1 MSEIAAMS
9 LDLLAGSVVFR
20 VPNKPNKSINL
31 RMGFHRYDEE
41 NNVLLKCEYFSGPIT
56 GIVAG
61 SKIPNYCVMGD
72 TAAVARVMEKMG
84 EGMRIHISSAS
95 KELLDKVGGYR

>member
-1 MSEIAAMS
+1 M
-9 LDLLAGSVVFR
+9 
-20 VPNKPNKSINL
+20 
-31 RMGFHRYDEE
+31 
-41 NNVLLKCEYFSGPIT
+41 
-56 GIVAG
+56 AG